1 MRTRVVVQ
9 SRLSSSRLPGKAMLT
24 VAGMPL
30 IELVARRVANTGHEV
45 VVATSEEH
53 FDDHI
58 AEHLASVGIPVFR
71 GPLDDVLGRFVAA
84 TADLDDTDT
93 VVRMTGDNP
102 VADGLL
108 VDELAAATTASGHT
122 YGRVDIDQVPEG
134 IGCEVFTAAAI
145 REAHA
150 TTTDPYDR
158 EHVTPWLRRTFGE
171 LLWAPDGIPTDVHA
185 YRATVDSLADYDRVA
200 RLFREHSDDPV
211 GVSFRQLMG
220 DVASAVDGAG
230 SRAPLGADG
239 LPEAV
244 DLGSAPDRSNA
255 DWRELLRR
263 SADRG
268 ADVVRV
274 AVDDDA
280 SLALCNDSTL
290 RGRLRVVLDLTPLPT
305 DASADATRAA
315 VERAFAILGGRKA
328 FALVVPESADA
339 GVRGAAGGYLAGG
352 VVARLLVG

>member
-58 AEHLASVGIPVFR
+58 ADHLASVGIPVFR

-84 TADLDDTDT
+84 TADLDDGDA

-108 VDELAAATTASGHT
+108 VDELAAATAASGHT

-134 IGCEVFTAAAI
+134 IGCEVFTAATI

-150 TTTDPYDR
+150 TTTDGYDR

-171 LLWAPDGIPTDVHA
+171 LLWAPEGIPTDVHA

-200 RLFREHSDDPV
+200 RLFRAQADPV
-211 GVSFRQLMG
+211 GVSFRVLMG
-220 DVASAVDGAG
+220 EVAAAVDAEG
-230 SRAPLGADG
+230 SRAPLDEEG
-239 LPEAV
+239 LPGAV

-290 RGRLRVVLDLTPLPT
+290 RGRLRVVLDLTPLPA
-305 DASADATRAA
+305 DASEDATRAA
-315 VERAFAILGGRKA
+315 VERAFALLGGRRA
-328 FALVVPESADA
+328 FALLVPPTAGP
-339 GVRGAAGGYLAGG
+339 GVRAAADGYLSQGA
-352 VVARLLVG
+352 VTRLRR

>member
-71 GPLDDVLGRFVAA
+71 GSLDDVLGRFVAA
-84 TADLDDTDT
+84 TADLDDDDA

-108 VDELAAATTASGHT
+108 VDELAAATSASGHT

-150 TTTDPYDR
+150 KTTDGYDL
-158 EHVTPWLRRTFGE
+158 EHVTPWLRRRFGE
-171 LLWAPDGIPTDVHA
+171 LLWAPEGIPTDVHA
-185 YRATVDSLADYDRVA
+185 YRATVDSLSDYDRVA
-200 RLFREHSDDPV
+200 RLFRAHAADPV
-211 GVSFRQLMG
+211 GASFRVLMG
-220 DVASAVDGAG
+220 DVAAAVDAAG
-230 SRAPLGADG
+230 PREPVGDDG
-239 LPEAV
+239 LPATV
-244 DLGSAPDRSNA
+244 HDLGATREQPNA
-255 DWRELLRR
+255 ERRETLRR
-263 SADRG
+263 AADRG

-290 RGRLRVVLDLTPLPT
+290 RGRLRVLLDLAPLAT
-305 DASADATRAA
+305 DASVDATRAA
-315 VERAFAILGGRKA
+315 VERAFALLGGRKA
-328 FALVVPESADA
+328 FALVVTESAGA
-339 GVRGAAGGYLAGG
+339 GVRAAADGYMAEG
-352 VVARLLVG
+352 VVTGLRG